1 MNKPTRW
8 ARPEP
13 PPAQRAAPG
22 RPRGPWRSGTL
33 LCETAAPSSARQEEK
48 KFGYGEH
55 LCRRWGTFADLL
67 QRGQLLFEVVQFL
80 QQLPLLQQV
89 VFGLVDGRV
98 QQMHNVLYVLQSHGM
113 FTGHARCD
121 GGDDKTNEEEIYK
134 DGADKRVARC
144 SPFSGDLTS

>member
-8 ARPEP
+8 ARPEL

-22 RPRGPWRSGTL
+22 RPREPWRSGTL
-33 LCETAAPSSARQEEK
+33 LCETAAPSSARQEGN
-48 KFGYGEH
+48 KFGYREH
-55 LCRRWGTFADLL
+55 LCRRWDTPAYLL

-98 QQMHNVLYVLQSHGM
+98 QQVHNVFYVLQSRCV

-121 GGDDKTNEEEIYK
+121 GGDDNEEELYK
-134 DGADKRVARC
+134 DGADNRMARC